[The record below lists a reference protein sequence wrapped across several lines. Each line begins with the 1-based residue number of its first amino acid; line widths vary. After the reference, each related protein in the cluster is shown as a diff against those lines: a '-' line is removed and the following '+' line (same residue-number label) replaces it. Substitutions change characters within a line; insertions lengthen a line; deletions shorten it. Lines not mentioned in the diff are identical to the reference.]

1 MLGLHPSVPTR
12 DAEAA
17 ALRDHISVSWA
28 RLFGSF
34 PNDAQIAMVA
44 EHLRHAPVD
53 AEAAIKFL
61 ASQARAA
68 AAKAEADAKKAA
80 EDEANRQSLAQAQ
93 AAFAQQVSQSH
104 VDLASATFPDQ
115 GGNE

>member
-1 MLGLHPSVPTR
+1 MLGLHPSVPVR

-17 ALRDHISVSWA
+17 ALKDHISVAWA

-44 EHLRHAPVD
+44 EHLKHAPVD

-61 ASQARAA
+61 AAQAKNA
-68 AAKAEADAKKAA
+68 AAKAEAAAKRAA
-80 EDEANRQSLAQAQ
+80 EEEATRQTLAQTQ
-93 AAFAQQVSQSH
+93 ASFAQQVSQSNA
-104 VDLASATFPDQ
+104 DLASATFPDQ